1 MNKKPLLHD
10 VDITRYIPSLLSVLN
25 NRLSSSAS
33 DLYLQNFDVGI
44 NEWRIMVVLARQPG
58 ISAKSISELAAI
70 HQTVISRSLREMEKK
85 GFIAF
90 DKGKWERLIELT
102 PLGEE
107 TYEKVLKIA
116 LQREQLLLDGFSA
129 AEREHLIEFLRR
141 MNTNVAL
148 VDSLKP
154 NQT

>member
-1 MNKKPLLHD
+1 MTDKNPLHQI
-10 VDITRYIPSLLSVLN
+10 DITRYVPSLLSVLN

-44 NEWRIMVVLARQPG
+44 NEWCFMVVLARQPG

-90 DKGKWERLIELT
+90 DKGRWERLIELT
-102 PLGEE
+102 PLGAS
-107 TYEKVLKIA
+107 TYEKVLQIA
-116 LQREQLLLDGFSA
+116 LQREQLLLDGFSES
-129 AEREHLIEFLRR
+129 EREHLIDFLRR
-141 MNTNVAL
+141 MNANVAL

-154 NQT
+154 NAS

>member
-1 MNKKPLLHD
+1 MTAQHQLHAI
-10 VDITRYIPSLLSVLN
+10 DISRYVPSLLSVLN

-58 ISAKSISELAAI
+58 VSAKSISELAAI

-90 DKGKWERLIELT
+90 DKGKWERLIALT
-102 PLGEE
+102 PTGEAA
-107 TYEKVLKIA
+107 YEQVLKIA
-116 LQREQLLLDGFSA
+116 LKREQLLLDGFSA

-141 MNTNVAL
+141 MNANVAL

-154 NQT
+154 DGK

>member
-1 MNKKPLLHD
+1 MNKKHDLHD
-10 VDITRYIPSLLSVLN
+10 IDITRYVPSLLSVLN

-33 DLYLQNFDVGI
+33 DLYLQSFDVGI
-44 NEWRIMVVLARQPG
+44 NEWRIMVVLARHPG
-58 ISAKSISELAAI
+58 MSAKSISELAAI

-90 DKGKWERLIELT
+90 DKGRWERRIELT
-102 PLGEE
+102 PAGEK
-107 TYEKVLKIA
+107 TYEKVHKIA

-129 AEREHLIEFLRR
+129 TERELLIEFLRR
-141 MNTNVAL
+141 MNSNVPL

-154 NQT
+154 DLT